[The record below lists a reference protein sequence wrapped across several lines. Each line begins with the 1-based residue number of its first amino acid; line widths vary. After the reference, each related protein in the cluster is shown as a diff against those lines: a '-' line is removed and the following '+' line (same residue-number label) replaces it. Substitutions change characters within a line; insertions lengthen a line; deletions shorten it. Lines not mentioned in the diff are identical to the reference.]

1 VESTPFDLVVRLAG
15 AHAAVVRQLDEELGE
30 GHGLSFDDFLLLLHL
45 DAAAGGRLRR
55 ADLAGRMRR
64 STLAVT
70 RALGP
75 LERIGLV
82 RHEPNPH
89 DPRAAEALLTPAG
102 RQIVADA
109 RVTAAGACRRLFAA
123 GGTWPEEEMDRFAS
137 FLARLGGEVVPPGWS
152 GYGLGMFGPGGGAGT
167 LPGAG

>member
-1 VESTPFDLVVRLAG
+1 MIVVRASRAAGGANGRGDGVESTPFDLVVRLAG
-15 AHAAVVRQLDEELGE
+15 ARAAVVRQLDEELGE

-55 ADLAGRMRR
+55 ADLAARMRR
-64 STLAVT
+64 STLAVA

-82 RHEPNPH
+82 AHEPNPD

-109 RVTAAGACRRLFAA
+109 RLTAEGTCRRLFATS
-123 GGTWPEEEMDRFAS
+123 GTWQEGEMDRFAS
-137 FLARLGGEVVPPGWS
+137 FLARLGGEAVP
-152 GYGLGMFGPGGGAGT
+152 T
-167 LPGAG
+167 R

>member
-1 VESTPFDLVVRLAG
+1 VESSPFDLVVRLAG
-15 AHAAVVRQLDEELGE
+15 ATAAAVRQLDEELGE

-45 DAAAGGRLRR
+45 DAATGGRLRHAEL
-55 ADLAGRMRR
+55 ADRMRR

-82 RHEPNPH
+82 GHEPNPG

-109 RVTAAGACRRLFAA
+109 RFTAEGACRRLFAA
-123 GGTWPEEEMDRFAS
+123 GGTWADDDMERFAS
-137 FLARLGGEVVPPGWS
+137 FLGRLGGEAVPPR
-152 GYGLGMFGPGGGAGT
+152 
-167 LPGAG
+167 